1 LNKERLPDGWKW
13 AELGRITTITAGG
26 TPSRGNREY
35 WNNGTIPWV
44 KISDITRKK
53 ITKTSEF
60 ITQKGLENSSAKI
73 FPKGTILLSI
83 FATLGDIGILEIDA
97 ACNQAIAGIRIHD
110 SSKISTDYLYY
121 YLRSLKPYFE
131 RIGRGVAQ
139 NNINQ
144 TILKQTLVP
153 APPLDTQRK
162 IVAILDKAEATQ
174 RLRAEADALMWSL
187 FENVF
192 IKLFGNPLENPF
204 GWRVKR
210 LEEVS
215 EIVSGATKG
224 RKFNDQATT
233 WVPYLRVANVQD
245 GYLDLT
251 EVKEIEVLESDVDK
265 YALYPGDVLL
275 TEGGDRDKLGRG
287 AVWNGEVPLCLH
299 QNHIFR
305 VRVNPEL
312 LTPEYLNMLTGSTYG
327 KMYFLK
333 SAKQT
338 TGIASINSTQLKNFP
353 AYIPPLELQLKFSE
367 IFKSIEKSRQNQSVS
382 TNQLSVLLKS
392 LMNNAF
398 TGDLIS
404 N

>member
-1 LNKERLPDGWKW
+1 M
-13 AELGRITTITAGG
+13 
-26 TPSRGNREY
+26 
-35 WNNGTIPWV
+35 